1 MSILIQPATSPL
13 RSRPELIA
21 ALEAFLQHLQ
31 ESAEDGDLEG
41 ALERVTGKYGDFE
54 GRLYPRMGGSAA
66 IPITVIPAPSRSGA
80 PLPCSPIV
88 VAVVAREDDD
98 VVARRV
104 FVIRRDGPEGELL
117 ATPARHDDDDE

>member
-41 ALERVTGKYGDFE
+41 AQERVTGKYGDFE

-66 IPITVIPAPSRSGA
+66 IPITVIPAPARSGA

-88 VAVVAREDDD
+88 VAVVAPPAGGE
-98 VVARRV
+98 RV
-104 FVIRRDGPEGELL
+104 GAEADLRHGDAGSGDL
-117 ATPARHDDDDE
+117 A